1 MTMKTLKITV
11 PELILIVFL
20 SNILMKMM
28 HANGSQLASKLL
40 ENVF

>member
-1 MTMKTLKITV
+1 MTVKTLKITV

-28 HANGSQLASKLL
+28 HTNGSQLASKLL

>member
-1 MTMKTLKITV
+1 MTVKTLKITV

-28 HANGSQLASKLL
+28 HTNGSRLASKLL

>member
-1 MTMKTLKITV
+1 MTMKTLQITV

-20 SNILMKMM
+20 TNILMKMM
-28 HANGSQLASKLL
+28 HTNGPRLASKLL